1 LVSSLLIVFR
11 SLSFSI
17 MFTRLTIALFLLLLT
32 DTSYGV
38 PDLTP
43 STREYIANGMKFQQ
57 LVFKDEKQRIEYEPP
72 RGWNFEGG
80 ANQLQLKPKKNFAE
94 ATITVTPL
102 SKPQSLDENVR
113 QALREQFMASLP
125 VGSQFAKVEEE
136 VSNPVLL
143 NGNESF
149 ELTVSYQATGEKFF
163 RSALFVNLRDTQ
175 LVFRLTAR
183 KDDFQ
188 ALHREFKGSIFSW
201 HWIGEKDA
209 TAEADQAAP
218 VTTAP

>member
-1 LVSSLLIVFR
+1 MLPRSTSLRQATAWQAITLC
-11 SLSFSI
+11 
-17 MFTRLTIALFLLLLT
+17 LLLLT

-43 STREYIANGMKFQQ
+43 SPTEYVANGMKFQQ
-57 LVFKDEKQRIEYEPP
+57 LIFKDEKQRIEYEPP
-72 RGWNFEGG
+72 QGWNFGGG
-80 ANQLQLKPKKNFAE
+80 ADQLHLKPKKNFAE
-94 ATITVTPL
+94 AVITVTPL
-102 SKPQSLDENVR
+102 SKPQPLDENAR
-113 QALREQFMASLP
+113 QALREQFIASLP
-125 VGSQFAKVEEE
+125 VGSQFVKVEQE
-136 VSNPVLL
+136 VTNPVLL
-143 NGNESF
+143 SGNESF
-149 ELTVSYQATGEKFF
+149 EITVSYQSTGEKFF

-201 HWIGEKDA
+201 HWIRENNA
-209 TAEADQAAP
+209 TAQADQAAP